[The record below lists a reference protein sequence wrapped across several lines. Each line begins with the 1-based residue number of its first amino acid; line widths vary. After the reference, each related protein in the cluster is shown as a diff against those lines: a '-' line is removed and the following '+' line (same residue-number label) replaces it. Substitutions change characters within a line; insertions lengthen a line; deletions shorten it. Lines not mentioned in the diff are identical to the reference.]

1 MAGNLFTVTTKF
13 GISNGPTYQ
22 GQSQAAQPAG
32 GNNDILIDQLTSLA
46 IQPSGPQVLNN
57 EGFLQSKFLGL
68 GFLATVVSGG
78 TAATS
83 VTIELVGAGA
93 ASVTL
98 NYTLTPG
105 QAIAFIGAAAAGLI
119 DNCTEIAVTPSAD
132 GAVVEVQGIIH
143 IAD

>member
-83 VTIELVGAGA
+83 VTIELVGAGQLQ
-93 ASVTL
+93 SPSTTL
-98 NYTLTPG
+98 LPQVRRLPSLAQPQ
-105 QAIAFIGAAAAGLI
+105 QA
-119 DNCTEIAVTPSAD
+119 
-132 GAVVEVQGIIH
+132 
-143 IAD
+143 